1 MATVQQILDGKGKTL
16 HTLPPGAM
24 VVDALKLMAERD
36 VGSVLVVS
44 GGQLAGIFT
53 ERHYTR
59 KVFLAG
65 KTSPATPL
73 SDVMA
78 TDFTGVEPGQ
88 SAEACMALMS
98 EKRVRH
104 LPVLKGGQAVGI
116 VSIGDLMKAIIDEE
130 HFNASQLVR
139 YVRGMN

>member
-1 MATVQQILDGKGKTL
+1 
-16 HTLPPGAM
+16 M
-24 VVDALKLMAERD
+24 VVDALELMAEHD

-44 GGQLAGIFT
+44 GGELAGIFT

-59 KVFLAG
+59 NVFLAG

-73 SDVMA
+73 ADVMA
-78 TDFTGVEPGQ
+78 TDFTCVDPGQ

-98 EKRVRH
+98 KKRVRH
-104 LPVLKGGQAVGI
+104 LPVLKDGQLAGI
-116 VSIGDLMKAIIDEE
+116 VSIGDLMKAIIEEE
-130 HFNASQLVR
+130 HFNADQLVR

>member
-1 MATVQQILDGKGKTL
+1 MAIVQQILDGKGKTL
-16 HTLPPGAM
+16 HTLPPEAM
-24 VVDALKLMAERD
+24 VVDALKLMSEQD

-65 KTSPATPL
+65 KTSPSTPL
-73 SDVMA
+73 ADVMA
-78 TDFTGVEPGQ
+78 TDFTSVDPGQ
-88 SAEACMALMS
+88 SAEACMAVMS

-104 LPVLKGGQAVGI
+104 LPVLKDGQLAGI
-116 VSIGDLMKAIIDEE
+116 VSIGDLMKAIIEEE
-130 HFNASQLVR
+130 HFNADQLVR